1 MLELTADLT
10 WYISAMAFLALFL
23 FCLGISQY
31 IRQRSSR
38 QELIKKI
45 KSGGENVGI
54 SYEEPSSDD
63 TKPSFKSALL
73 NLFKGLGNFAN
84 PKKSANISEMRIK
97 FLRAGI
103 RHENAMPIFWGF
115 KLLLVVVLPLIFI
128 ICRISIF
135 KLLSYQATVAIGVLS
150 ALLGFYLPD
159 IWLRYRSDKR
169 KQKMLEG
176 LPDALDL
183 LVVCVEAGMGMDGAI
198 NRIAKEIRLDSPVL
212 SDELNLLNLEL
223 RAGKLRQD
231 ALRNLALRT
240 NLDEMN
246 SLVTLLIQ
254 TDKFGTSVAN
264 ALRVYSDSF
273 RTQRYQKAEELAAKI
288 PVKLIF
294 PLILFILPALFVV
307 IVGPAAIRI
316 YQNIFSR
323 F

>member
-1 MLELTADLT
+1 MLELSGDLI
-10 WYISAMAFLALFL
+10 WYFSAIAFLALFL

-38 QELIKKI
+38 RELIEKI
-45 KSGGENVGI
+45 KSGGESVGI
-54 SYEEPSSDD
+54 SYEEPSSGE
-63 TKPSFKSALL
+63 TKSSFKSGFL
-73 NLFKGLGNFAN
+73 NLFKGLGNFTD
-84 PKKSANISEMRIK
+84 PKKSANISKMRIK

-103 RHENAMPIFWGF
+103 RHENAMPIFWGI
-115 KLLLVVVLPLIFI
+115 KLILVVVLPLIFI

-135 KLLSYQATVAIGVLS
+135 KLMGYQATVAIGVLS

-159 IWLRYRSDKR
+159 IWLKYQSDKR

-223 RAGKLRQD
+223 RAGKLRED

-254 TDKFGTSVAN
+254 TDKFGTSVAI

-294 PLILFILPALFVV
+294 PLILFILPALFVA

-316 YQNIFSR
+316 YQNLFSR